1 MGRSK
6 QDKFAIIAQ
15 SENVIE
21 EGKDWY
27 TKIKG
32 NWNIYF
38 KNDNPIVLELG
49 CGKGD
54 YTIGM
59 AALFSQINFIGID
72 IKGSRIW
79 KGSSI
84 AAEKQLENAAFLRI
98 KIDQIDQFFAE
109 GEVDKIWITFPDP
122 RPRDKD
128 EKHRL
133 TCDKFMATYRKI
145 LKTEGLINL
154 KTDSDFLFDYTL
166 DLIKNS
172 QTIGARNLVY
182 TADVYQSELLKDHY
196 GLTTAYE
203 RMFLGEGKKIKY
215 LKFNL

>member
-6 QDKFAIIAQ
+6 QEKFAIIAEN
-15 SENVIE
+15 ENVIE

-27 TKIKG
+27 TNIKG
-32 NWNIYF
+32 SWNVFF

-54 YTIGM
+54 YTTGL
-59 AALFSQINFIGID
+59 ASLFPNSNFVGID

-84 AAEKQLENAAFLRI
+84 AAEKQLHNVAFLRTQ
-98 KIDQIDQFFAE
+98 IDQIDQFFE
-109 GEVDKIWITFPDP
+109 LDEVDDIWITFPDP

-133 TCDKFMATYRKI
+133 TCEKFIETYRKI
-145 LKTEGLINL
+145 LKSEGFIHL

-166 DLIKNS
+166 ELIKKS
-172 QTIGARNLVY
+172 PTIEARNLVY
-182 TADVYQSELLKDHY
+182 TADVYQSELLKDHH
-196 GLTTAYE
+196 GLTTDYE
-203 RMFLGEGKKIKY
+203 RMFLEEGKKIKY